1 MIEKVMDRFLRK
13 LQIKGYQKR
22 RVGIVE
28 NGSWAPSAGRVMKA
42 MLEELKN
49 VEIVEPMV
57 TIRSSLNADS
67 RTKLAELA
75 GAMAK

>member
-13 LQIKGYQKR
+13 LHIKGYQKR